1 MILITGAFGQV
12 GKILQERLAGK
23 NKLILVDRSFDE
35 NFHMDSS
42 SEFMIG
48 DLQDIEFV
56 KSIFEKY
63 KIKSIFNLATNSF
76 VERDKKSELKLKNR
90 CSVFDNIIEAVTLYC
105 VISET
110 WIFHP
115 LSSEIFGV
123 PNYSPQDLRTNV
135 SPITPYGFQK
145 STELIKCRYLNNKGF
160 QIFHPILYNHESKY
174 RSLKFFTKKIISSL
188 VKLSKG
194 EEIEIIEFYNSQSSR
209 DFSYAYDFV
218 DVFVLAMKSNIIGDE
233 LIGSGIRIKVIEFI
247 EFALEELNISYEI
260 VKYKS
265 NNFLKI
271 VCQDKIIAKEM
282 GQDIIDIQRD
292 FCFNDKF
299 KNSSLSKVKITGGK
313 DLIRKL
319 IQDET
324 SNQK

>member
-1 MILITGAFGQV
+1 MVLITGAFGQV
-12 GKILQERLAGK
+12 GKVLQERLAGSY
-23 NKLILVDRSFDE
+23 KLILVGKNFDE
-35 NFHMDSS
+35 TFQVDSS

-63 KIKSIFNLATNSF
+63 KIKTIFNLATNSF
-76 VERDKKSELKLKNR
+76 VERDKKSKLKLKNR
-90 CSVFDNIIEAVTLYC
+90 CSVFDNIIEAVTLHC

-123 PNYSPQDLRTNV
+123 PNYSPQDIRTKV

-145 STELIKCRYLNNKGF
+145 STELLKCRYLNNEGF

-174 RSLKFFTKKIISSL
+174 RSLKFFTKKIIFSL

-194 EEIEIIEFYNSQSSR
+194 EEIETIEFYNSQSSR

-218 DVFVLAMKSNIIGDE
+218 DVFVLAMNNNIIGDE
-233 LIGSGIRIKVIEFI
+233 LIGSGIKMKVIEFI
-247 EFALEELNISYEI
+247 EFALEELNISYKI
-260 VKYKS
+260 VTNKS

-271 VCQDKIIAKEM
+271 VSQDKIIAKEI
-282 GQDIIDIQRD
+282 GQDLIDFQRD
-292 FCFNDKF
+292 FCFNGKLI
-299 KNSSLSKVKITGGK
+299 NSSLGKVKITGGK

-319 IQDET
+319 ILDET
-324 SNQK
+324 SN

>member
-12 GKILQERLAGK
+12 GKILQERLVGK

-35 NFHMDSS
+35 NFQVDSS

-110 WIFHP
+110 WIFQP

-145 STELIKCRYLNNKGF
+145 STELVKCKYLNNNGF

-218 DVFVLAMKSNIIGDE
+218 DVFVLAMNSNIIGDE
-233 LIGSGIRIKVIEFI
+233 LIGSGIRMKVIEFL
-247 EFALEELNISYEI
+247 EFSLEELNISYEI
-260 VKYKS
+260 VTNKS

-271 VCQDKIIAKEM
+271 VSQDKIIAKEI
-282 GQDIIDIQRD
+282 GQDISDMQRD
-292 FCFNDKF
+292 FCFNGKL

-319 IQDET
+319 ILDET
-324 SNQK
+324 SN

>member
-1 MILITGAFGQV
+1 
-12 GKILQERLAGK
+12 
-23 NKLILVDRSFDE
+23 
-35 NFHMDSS
+35 MDSS

-90 CSVFDNIIEAVTLYC
+90 CSVLDNIIEAVTLYC

-110 WIFHP
+110 WIFQP

-160 QIFHPILYNHESKY
+160 QIFYPILYNHESKY

-218 DVFVLAMKSNIIGDE
+218 DVFVLAMNSNIIGDE
-233 LIGSGIRIKVIEFI
+233 LIGSGIRMKVIEFI

-260 VKYKS
+260 VTNKS
-265 NNFLKI
+265 NDLLKI
-271 VCQDKIIAKEM
+271 VSQDKIIAKEI
-282 GQDIIDIQRD
+282 GQDIIDSQRD
-292 FCFNDKF
+292 FCFNGKF

-319 IQDET
+319 ILDEN
-324 SNQK
+324 SN

>member
-35 NFHMDSS
+35 NFQVDSS

-105 VISET
+105 IISET
-110 WIFHP
+110 WIFQP

-145 STELIKCRYLNNKGF
+145 STELVKCRYLNNNGF

-218 DVFVLAMKSNIIGDE
+218 DVFLLAKESNIIGDE
-233 LIGSGIRIKVIEFI
+233 LIGSGIRMKVIEFI
-247 EFALEELNISYEI
+247 EFALKELNISYEI
-260 VKYKS
+260 VANKS
-265 NNFLKI
+265 NNILKI
-271 VCQDKIIAKEM
+271 VSQDKIIAKQI
-282 GQDIIDIQRD
+282 GQDIFDMQRD
-292 FCFNDKF
+292 FCFNGKF
-299 KNSSLSKVKITGGK
+299 KNSSLSKVKITGGE

-319 IQDET
+319 ILDEI